1 MQHKPTIH
9 RSISRAVL
17 YRQTGRAIAGTNNF
31 TASKK
36 QLKSLSLLWYG
47 FIISTLSYMLST
59 METFISGA
67 ACQGIQVA
75 GLALIIAGSAGLM
88 KFKFD
93 NKYLQNIFTL
103 FIFFSLFIVVRG
115 IQTDTKSLKKLFL
128 DFYYGLFPYLAPLAL
143 LLPRN
148 IGVYKKL
155 FNVLI
160 IFGVLFFIGDIVFYK
175 IIKNP
180 DWLSVESL
188 GVMESLFGL
197 YAFPVG
203 FILLTFVYHKKKIN
217 WFAFAVMAIAL
228 FFLAYRARR
237 GSMFLCLT
245 TCAGAGMIYLIY
257 SKKKALV
264 ISMSIFLVLFGSFF
278 MSGIKPPAMFN
289 FLMARGD
296 EDTRSGVEQYMQADM
311 TSKDW
316 ILGKGING
324 KYYCPIVINVDGSSD
339 REVIETGY
347 LQIILKGGLT
357 SIILMGLI
365 LLPAVYKG
373 LFKSKNVLAKGS
385 GMFILL
391 WMLYLYPT
399 IGVGFTM
406 HYILVWVSVGI
417 CYSKQICDMDDGEI
431 KQYLAL
437 VK

>member
-1 MQHKPTIH
+1 MQYKTAIQRNINRPALI
-9 RSISRAVL
+9 RA
-17 YRQTGRAIAGTNNF
+17 RGTASSGYNQF
-31 TASKK
+31 TLSKK
-36 QLKSLSLLWYG
+36 QLKSFSLLWYG
-47 FIISTLSYMLST
+47 FIISTISYMLST

-67 ACQGIQVA
+67 VCQGIQVT
-75 GLALIIAGSAGLM
+75 GLAIMIAGTTSLI

-93 NKYLQNIFTL
+93 DKYLQSVFTIF
-103 FIFFSLFIVVRG
+103 IAFSLFIVARG
-115 IQTDTKSLKKLFL
+115 IQTDTNSLKKLFL
-128 DFYYGLFPYLAPLAL
+128 DFYYGMFPYLAPLVV

-148 IGVYKKL
+148 IGAYKKL
-155 FNVLI
+155 FKTLV
-160 IFGVLFFIGDIVFYK
+160 IFGVLFIIGDIVFYK

-203 FILLTFVYHKKKIN
+203 FLLLTFVYHKKKIN
-217 WFAFAVMAIAL
+217 WFAVGVMAIAL

-316 ILGKGING
+316 LIGKGLNG
-324 KYYCPIVINVDGSSD
+324 KYYCPIVINLDGTSE

-347 LQIILKGGLT
+347 LQIILKGGLA
-357 SIILMGLI
+357 SIVLLGLI
-365 LLPAVYKG
+365 LIPAVYKG
-373 LFKSKNVLAKGS
+373 LFKSKNILAKGA

-391 WMLYLYPT
+391 WIVYLYPT

-406 HYILVWVSVGI
+406 HYILVWISVGI
-417 CYSKQICDMDDGEI
+417 CYSKQICNMDDGEI
-431 KQYLAL
+431 KEYLAL